1 MRGTRTIISSLMFL
15 GLAYGQDYFP
25 LQAGNQWIYQAGG
38 AIRTEPWTVEITGKQ
53 TINGQE
59 YFKVEG
65 FPGVAYLRKNEAGT
79 LIIYDADQRVEKT
92 WAAFGAATGEVW
104 RTEVDQCNSTATIT
118 SRDAKVELPA
128 GAFDN
133 GLRVAYS
140 MTRCADAGL
149 VNETFLPGIGL
160 AERRET
166 SFAGERVYSLVYA
179 RVNDMVQLTGREW
192 SFTVALNESAFT
204 AGSPLL
210 VRLSL
215 RNTRGKPVKLVFPSG
230 QDYDVQIRDARNQ
243 VIYTWSASRSFIQLV
258 REVEINGEKNW
269 LVRLEPGADG
279 LNLPPGTYTLTGI
292 LATSSGRIEATVP
305 FSVAQ
310 VQIQGGVTSAALLAR

>member
-1 MRGTRTIISSLMFL
+1 MILSSLMFL
-15 GLAYGQDYFP
+15 GLACGQDYFP

-59 YFKVEG
+59 YFKIDG
-65 FPGVAYLRKNEAGT
+65 LPGIEYLRKNEAGT
-79 LIIYDADQRVEKT
+79 LIIYDAEKRLEKT
-92 WAAFGAATGEVW
+92 WVVFGAATGEAW
-104 RTEVDQCNSTATIT
+104 RTEVDQCNNTGVIT
-118 SRDAKVELPA
+118 GRNAEVKLPA
-128 GAFDN
+128 GVFGS

-149 VNETFLPGIGL
+149 LNETFLPGVGL

-192 SFTVALNESAFT
+192 SFTIALNESSFT
-204 AGSPLL
+204 TGAPLL

-215 RNTRGKPVKLVFPSG
+215 RNTKGKPVKLVFPSG
-230 QDYDVQIRDARNQ
+230 QDYDVQIRDSRNQ
-243 VIYTWSASRSFIQLV
+243 VIYTWSASRSFIQVV
-258 REVEINGEKNW
+258 REVEIDGEKNW
-269 LVRLEPGADG
+269 LVRLEPGSDG
-279 LNLPPGTYTLTGI
+279 LNLPPGVYTLTGS
-292 LATSSGRIEATVP
+292 LATSGGRIEATVP

-310 VQIQGGVTSAALLAR
+310 VQIQAGITSTSLRDR